1 MTVAGIESVG
11 SGPNETKVASST
23 YTVVKTTS
31 ISNEMMR
38 TYASS
43 VFMMNGLASVN
54 VSNRP
59 ILLGLQDKEELSELS
74 DGLIFSFDAGL
85 CAGASDSDLTPARGC
100 IRFSGMSVVCTGV
113 MPPNEAL
120 PPQNA
125 LDGEATR

>member
-1 MTVAGIESVG
+1 MTVAGIG
-11 SGPNETKVASST
+11 SGPNETSST
-23 YTVVKTTS
+23 YTTVKTRSHIKQNDEAYT
-31 ISNEMMR
+31 
-38 TYASS
+38 SS

-54 VSNRP
+54 VLNRP
-59 ILLGLQDKEELSELS
+59 ILLGLEDKEELSELS

-100 IRFSGMSVVCTGV
+100 IKFSGMSVVCTGV

>member
-1 MTVAGIESVG
+1 MTVAGIG
-11 SGPNETKVASST
+11 SGPNETSST
-23 YTVVKTTS
+23 YTTVKTRSHIKQNDEAYT
-31 ISNEMMR
+31 
-38 TYASS
+38 SS

-54 VSNRP
+54 VLNRP
-59 ILLGLQDKEELSELS
+59 ILLGLEDKEELSELS

-85 CAGASDSDLTPARGC
+85 RAGASDSDLTPARGC
-100 IRFSGMSVVCTGV
+100 IKFSGMSVVCTGV